1 MSKIKWFVFILL
13 VASVVGVNY
22 FYSTFDLLYRVL
34 GSIIVLFLAA
44 GVLWRTKE
52 GIALRKTF
60 RDARIEIKKVVW
72 PTRPEIVQTTI
83 IVFIAV
89 LIIGIMLWGL
99 DSLFSW
105 LISLLIG

>member
-1 MSKIKWFVFILL
+1 MSKIKWFLFILL
-13 VASVVGVNY
+13 VASVIGGNY
-22 FYSTFDLLYRVL
+22 FYSDFDLLYRVL
-34 GSIIVLFLAA
+34 ASAGALVLACGA
-44 GVLWRTKE
+44 IWSTPE
-52 GIALRKTF
+52 GIKLRKLF
-60 RDARIEIKKVVW
+60 HDARIEIKKVVW

-89 LIIGIMLWGL
+89 LLIGLMLWGL